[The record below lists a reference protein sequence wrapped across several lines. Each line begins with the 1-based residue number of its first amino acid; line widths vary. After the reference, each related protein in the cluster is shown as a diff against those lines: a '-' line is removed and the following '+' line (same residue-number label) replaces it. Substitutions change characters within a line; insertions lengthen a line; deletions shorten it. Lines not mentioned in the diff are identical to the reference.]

1 MAQSV
6 AMPALGES
14 VTEGT
19 VTKWLKN
26 VGDTVTL
33 DEPLLEVSTD
43 KVDTE
48 IPSPVAGVLTKI
60 LVPEDETVDVGTI
73 LAEVGDASEVN
84 AAPPAPAVPAVP
96 ELPNP
101 EIPSTVTT
109 GSDGGAQV
117 EWSYPTVPP
126 IPPKAEE
133 IPSPPVPPAAPAAPA
148 VSEVPAAPV
157 APEVPAV
164 SGTGQPIKM
173 PALGESV
180 TEGTVTKWLKNVG
193 DTVALDEPLLEVS
206 TDKVDT
212 EVPSPIAGTIT
223 QIVVT
228 EDETVDIGT
237 VLAYV
242 GGEVS
247 APAAPVVPDAPAVPA
262 APAAPQAPTAPAAP
276 AAPVAPAT
284 PAAPSAPATP
294 AGNQAEYA
302 TPIVRKLAA
311 EKGVDLSKVH
321 GTGVGGRIRKQDVLD
336 AAGSVPA
343 QPQPPV
349 PPAAPAIPPVLP
361 TPPAPAAATP
371 PVPPVPEVP
380 AAPAVP
386 TPPAPAA
393 VTPNATATGGELDM
407 ARLAQLFA
415 EVAEAFAYNQ
425 GSAPAPQ
432 APVAPAAPAEPAAPP
447 IPAPPAA
454 PAAPAVPAASTIPA
468 PPVPPVPPIPP
479 KAEEIPSPPV
489 PPVPPVPPAAPAAPA
504 APAVSEV
511 PAAPV
516 APEVPAVSGTGQP
529 IKMPALGESVTEG
542 TVTKWLKNVGDT
554 VALDE
559 PLLEVSTDK
568 VDTEVP
574 SPIAGTITQIVVTED
589 ETVDVGTILAYVG

>member
-19 VTKWLKN
+19 VTAWLKK
-26 VGDTVTL
+26 VGDTVAL

-73 LAEVGDASEVN
+73 LAEVGEASEVS
-84 AAPPAPAVPAVP
+84 ATPAVPAAPAAP

-101 EIPSTVTT
+101 EIPSTVTA
-109 GSDGGAQV
+109 GNDGGAQV

-133 IPSPPVPPAAPAAPA
+133 IPAPPVPPVPPAAPA
-148 VSEVPAAPV
+148 VSDVPAAPQ
-157 APEVPAV
+157 APAAPAV

-193 DTVALDEPLLEVS
+193 DTVTLDEPLLEVS

-212 EVPSPIAGTIT
+212 EIPSPIAGTIT

-237 VLAYV
+237 VLAYI
-242 GGEVS
+242 GGEVLT
-247 APAAPVVPDAPAVPA
+247 PAASVPPA
-262 APAAPQAPTAPAAP
+262 APAIPAAPAAP
-276 AAPVAPAT
+276 AAPEAPAAPIPPAVST
-284 PAAPSAPATP
+284 PAPPSAPVAPSAPATP

-349 PPAAPAIPPVLP
+349 PPAIPATPPVLP

-380 AAPAVP
+380 ATPAVP

-415 EVAEAFAYNQ
+415 EVAEAFAHNQ

-432 APVAPAAPAEPAAPP
+432 APAAPAVPAAPAAPP
-447 IPAPPAA
+447 IPAPPVPPTP
-454 PAAPAVPAASTIPA
+454 PAAPAVPATPTIPA
-468 PPVPPVPPIPP
+468 PPVP
-479 KAEEIPSPPV
+479 
-489 PPVPPVPPAAPAAPA
+489 PAAPA

-511 PAAPV
+511 PTAPQAPAA
-516 APEVPAVSGTGQP
+516 PAVSATGQP

-554 VALDE
+554 VTLDE

-568 VDTEVP
+568 VDTEIP

-589 ETVDVGTILAYVG
+589 ETVDIGTILAYVG

>member
-73 LAEVGDASEVN
+73 LAEVGEASEIS
-84 AAPPAPAVPAVP
+84 AAPTAPAAPAVP

-101 EIPSTVTT
+101 EIPSTVTA

-133 IPSPPVPPAAPAAPA
+133 IPAPPIPPVPPAAPAAPA
-148 VSEVPAAPV
+148 VSEVPAAPQ
-157 APEVPAV
+157 APAAPAV

-193 DTVALDEPLLEVS
+193 DTVTLDEPLLEVS

-212 EVPSPIAGTIT
+212 EIPSPIAGTIT

-237 VLAYV
+237 VLAYI
-242 GGEVS
+242 GGEVLT
-247 APAAPVVPDAPAVPA
+247 PAASVPPA
-262 APAAPQAPTAPAAP
+262 APAIPAAPAAP
-276 AAPVAPAT
+276 AAPEAPAAPIPPAVST
-284 PAAPSAPATP
+284 PAPPSAPVAPSAPATP

-349 PPAAPAIPPVLP
+349 PPAIPATPPVLP

-380 AAPAVP
+380 ATPTIP
-386 TPPAPAA
+386 TPPVPPVPAA
-393 VTPNATATGGELDM
+393 ATPSATATGGELDM

-415 EVAEAFAYNQ
+415 EVAEAFAHNQ
-425 GSAPAPQ
+425 GSAPGPQ
-432 APVAPAAPAEPAAPP
+432 APVAPTAPAAPAAPP
-447 IPAPPAA
+447 IPAPPV
-454 PAAPAVPAASTIPA
+454 PPIPPVAPAVPAVPATSTIPA
-468 PPVPPVPPIPP
+468 PPVPP
-479 KAEEIPSPPV
+479 
-489 PPVPPVPPAAPAAPA
+489 A
-504 APAVSEV
+504 APAV
-511 PAAPV
+511 PV
-516 APEVPAVSGTGQP
+516 APQAPATPVPPAVSGTGQP

-568 VDTEVP
+568 VDTEIP

>member
-73 LAEVGDASEVN
+73 LAEVGEASEVS
-84 AAPPAPAVPAVP
+84 ATPDVPATPAVP

-101 EIPSTVTT
+101 EIPSTVTA

-133 IPSPPVPPAAPAAPA
+133 IPAPPVPPIPPAAPAAPA
-148 VSEVPAAPV
+148 VSEVPAAPQ
-157 APEVPAV
+157 APAAPAV

-212 EVPSPIAGTIT
+212 EI
-223 QIVVT
+223 
-228 EDETVDIGT
+228 
-237 VLAYV
+237 
-242 GGEVS
+242 
-247 APAAPVVPDAPAVPA
+247 
-262 APAAPQAPTAPAAP
+262 
-276 AAPVAPAT
+276 
-284 PAAPSAPATP
+284 
-294 AGNQAEYA
+294 
-302 TPIVRKLAA
+302 
-311 EKGVDLSKVH
+311 
-321 GTGVGGRIRKQDVLD
+321 
-336 AAGSVPA
+336 
-343 QPQPPV
+343 
-349 PPAAPAIPPVLP
+349 
-361 TPPAPAAATP
+361 
-371 PVPPVPEVP
+371 
-380 AAPAVP
+380 
-386 TPPAPAA
+386 
-393 VTPNATATGGELDM
+393 
-407 ARLAQLFA
+407 
-415 EVAEAFAYNQ
+415 
-425 GSAPAPQ
+425 
-432 APVAPAAPAEPAAPP
+432 
-447 IPAPPAA
+447 
-454 PAAPAVPAASTIPA
+454 
-468 PPVPPVPPIPP
+468 
-479 KAEEIPSPPV
+479 
-489 PPVPPVPPAAPAAPA
+489 
-504 APAVSEV
+504 
-511 PAAPV
+511 
-516 APEVPAVSGTGQP
+516 
-529 IKMPALGESVTEG
+529 
-542 TVTKWLKNVGDT
+542 
-554 VALDE
+554 
-559 PLLEVSTDK
+559 
-568 VDTEVP
+568 P

>member
-73 LAEVGDASEVN
+73 LAEVGDASEVS
-84 AAPPAPAVPAVP
+84 AAPAAPAAPAVP

-101 EIPSTVTT
+101 EIPSTVTA

-133 IPSPPVPPAAPAAPA
+133 ILAPPVPPIPPVPPAAPA

-157 APEVPAV
+157 APIAPVA

-193 DTVALDEPLLEVS
+193 DTVTLDEPLLEVS

-212 EVPSPIAGTIT
+212 DIPSPIAGTIT

-228 EDETVDIGT
+228 EDETVDVGT
-237 VLAYV
+237 ILAYI
-242 GGEVS
+242 GGELS
-247 APAAPVVPDAPAVPA
+247 TPAAPVVPAVPA
-262 APAAPQAPTAPAAP
+262 APAAPAAPEAPAAPIPPAVSTPAAP
-276 AAPVAPAT
+276 AAPVAPV
-284 PAAPSAPATP
+284 APATP

-349 PPAAPAIPPVLP
+349 PPAIPAAPPALP
-361 TPPAPAAATP
+361 TPPTPAAATP
-371 PVPPVPEVP
+371 PITPVPEVP

-415 EVAEAFAYNQ
+415 EVAEAFAHNQ

-432 APVAPAAPAEPAAPP
+432 APAAPAVPAAPP
-447 IPAPPAA
+447 IPAPPVPPEA
-454 PAAPAVPAASTIPA
+454 PAAPTAPAPSTIPA

-479 KAEEIPSPPV
+479 V
-489 PPVPPVPPAAPAAPA
+489 APA

-511 PAAPV
+511 PAAPQ
-516 APEVPAVSGTGQP
+516 APAVSGTGQP

-568 VDTEVP
+568 VDTEIP

-589 ETVDVGTILAYVG
+589 ETVDVGTILAYIG

>member
-73 LAEVGDASEVN
+73 LAEVGEASEVS
-84 AAPPAPAVPAVP
+84 ATPAVPAAPAVP

-101 EIPSTVTT
+101 EIPSTVTA

-133 IPSPPVPPAAPAAPA
+133 IPAPPVPPVPPIPPAVPAAPA

-157 APEVPAV
+157 APIAPVA

-193 DTVALDEPLLEVS
+193 DTVTLDEPLLEVS

-212 EVPSPIAGTIT
+212 EIPSPIAGTIT

-228 EDETVDIGT
+228 EDETVDVGT
-237 VLAYV
+237 ILAYI

-247 APAAPVVPDAPAVPA
+247 TPAAPVVPAVPA
-262 APAAPQAPTAPAAP
+262 APATPVAPAAPEAPAAPISPAVSTPAAP
-276 AAPVAPAT
+276 AAPVAPA
-284 PAAPSAPATP
+284 APATP

-349 PPAAPAIPPVLP
+349 PPAIPAAPPALP
-361 TPPAPAAATP
+361 TPPATAAATP

-386 TPPAPAA
+386 TPPVLPAP
-393 VTPNATATGGELDM
+393 VSTTPNATATGGELDM

-415 EVAEAFAYNQ
+415 EVAEAFAHNQ

-432 APVAPAAPAEPAAPP
+432 APVAPAVPAAPV
-447 IPAPPAA
+447 APP
-454 PAAPAVPAASTIPA
+454 IPA
-468 PPVPPVPPIPP
+468 PPVPPVPPIP
-479 KAEEIPSPPV
+479 
-489 PPVPPVPPAAPAAPA
+489 PAAPA

-511 PAAPV
+511 PAAPQ
-516 APEVPAVSGTGQP
+516 APAAPMASGTGQP

-554 VALDE
+554 VTLDE

-568 VDTEVP
+568 VDTEIP

-589 ETVDVGTILAYVG
+589 ETVDVGTVLAYVG

>member
-60 LVPEDETVDVGTI
+60 FVPEDETVDVGTI
-73 LAEVGDASEVN
+73 LAEIGDASEVN
-84 AAPPAPAVPAVP
+84 AAPPAPATPAVP

-101 EIPSTVTT
+101 EIPSTVTA

-133 IPSPPVPPAAPAAPA
+133 IPAPPVPPIPPAAPVA
-148 VSEVPAAPV
+148 PGVSEVPAAPV
-157 APEVPAV
+157 APIAPVA

-212 EVPSPIAGTIT
+212 EIPSPIAGTIT

-228 EDETVDIGT
+228 EDETVDVGT
-237 VLAYV
+237 VLAYI

-247 APAAPVVPDAPAVPA
+247 APAAPVAPATPAVPA
-262 APAAPQAPTAPAAP
+262 APAAPQAPQAPVPPAVSTPASP
-276 AAPVAPAT
+276 AAPV
-284 PAAPSAPATP
+284 APATP

-343 QPQPPV
+343 QQQPPV
-349 PPAAPAIPPVLP
+349 PPAIPATPPALP

-380 AAPAVP
+380 AAPTVP

-432 APVAPAAPAEPAAPP
+432 APVTPTTPAAPAAPTIPVPP
-447 IPAPPAA
+447 VAPAA
-454 PAAPAVPAASTIPA
+454 PAAPATSTIPA

-479 KAEEIPSPPV
+479 
-489 PPVPPVPPAAPAAPA
+489 AAPA
-504 APAVSEV
+504 APAVPEV
-511 PAAPV
+511 PAAPT
-516 APEVPAVSGTGQP
+516 APATPVPPAVSGTGQP

-568 VDTEVP
+568 VDTEIP

>member
-19 VTKWLKN
+19 VTAWLKK
-26 VGDTVTL
+26 VGDTVAL

-73 LAEVGDASEVN
+73 LAEVGEASEVSATP
-84 AAPPAPAVPAVP
+84 AAPAAPAAP

-101 EIPSTVTT
+101 EIPSTVTA

-133 IPSPPVPPAAPAAPA
+133 IPAPPVPPVPPTAPAAPAAPSA
-148 VSEVPAAPV
+148 PQVPAAPA
-157 APEVPAV
+157 APTAPAA

-206 TDKVDT
+206 TDKVDS
-212 EVPSPIAGTIT
+212 EIPSPIAGTIT

-228 EDETVDIGT
+228 EDETVDVGT
-237 VLAYV
+237 VLAYI

-247 APAAPVVPDAPAVPA
+247 APAAPVAPATPAVPA
-262 APAAPQAPTAPAAP
+262 APAAPQAPQAPVPPAVSTPASP
-276 AAPVAPAT
+276 AAPV
-284 PAAPSAPATP
+284 APATP

-343 QPQPPV
+343 QQQPPV
-349 PPAAPAIPPVLP
+349 PPAIPATPPALP

-380 AAPAVP
+380 AAPTVP

-432 APVAPAAPAEPAAPP
+432 APVTPTTPAAPAAPTIPVPP
-447 IPAPPAA
+447 VAPAA
-454 PAAPAVPAASTIPA
+454 PAAPATSTIPA

-479 KAEEIPSPPV
+479 
-489 PPVPPVPPAAPAAPA
+489 AAPA
-504 APAVSEV
+504 APAVPEV
-511 PAAPV
+511 PAAPT
-516 APEVPAVSGTGQP
+516 APATPVPPAVSGTGQP

-542 TVTKWLKNVGDT
+542 TVTKWLKNVGDA

-568 VDTEVP
+568 VDTEIP

>member
-19 VTKWLKN
+19 VTAWLKK
-26 VGDTVTL
+26 VGDTVAL

-73 LAEVGDASEVN
+73 LAEVGEASEVS
-84 AAPPAPAVPAVP
+84 ATPAVPAAPAAP

-101 EIPSTVTT
+101 ESPSTVTA

-133 IPSPPVPPAAPAAPA
+133 VPAPPVPPTVPVAPAAPQA
-148 VSEVPAAPV
+148 PAAPV
-157 APEVPAV
+157 APAVPAV

-212 EVPSPIAGTIT
+212 EIPSPIAGTIT

-228 EDETVDIGT
+228 EDETVDVGT
-237 VLAYV
+237 VLAYI

-247 APAAPVVPDAPAVPA
+247 TPAAPVAPVPPAVPA
-262 APAAPQAPTAPAAP
+262 APAAPAAPQALTAPAAP

-349 PPAAPAIPPVLP
+349 PPAIPATPPALP
-361 TPPAPAAATP
+361 TPPAPAVATP

-380 AAPAVP
+380 TTPAVP

-393 VTPNATATGGELDM
+393 VTPNATVTGGELDM

-415 EVAEAFAYNQ
+415 EVAEAFAHNQ

-432 APVAPAAPAEPAAPP
+432 APAAPAVPAAPTTPP
-447 IPAPPAA
+447 IPAPPVPPIPSAA
-454 PAAPAVPAASTIPA
+454 PAAPAASTIPA
-468 PPVPPVPPIPP
+468 PPVPP
-479 KAEEIPSPPV
+479 A
-489 PPVPPVPPAAPAAPA
+489 PPAAPAAPQAPA
-504 APAVSEV
+504 APATPV
-511 PAAPV
+511 P
-516 APEVPAVSGTGQP
+516 PAVSGTGQP

-568 VDTEVP
+568 VDTEIP

-589 ETVDVGTILAYVG
+589 ETVDIGTILAYVG

>member
-19 VTKWLKN
+19 VTAWLKK
-26 VGDTVTL
+26 VGDTVAL

-73 LAEVGDASEVN
+73 LAEVGEASEVS
-84 AAPPAPAVPAVP
+84 ATPAVPAAPAAP

-101 EIPSTVTT
+101 EIPSTVTA

-117 EWSYPTVPP
+117 EWSYPTVPL

-133 IPSPPVPPAAPAAPA
+133 IPAPPVPPIPPAAPAAPA
-148 VSEVPAAPV
+148 VSEVPAVPAAPATPV
-157 APEVPAV
+157 PPAV

-212 EVPSPIAGTIT
+212 EIPSPIAGTIT

-247 APAAPVVPDAPAVPA
+247 APAAPVAPAAPAVPA
-262 APAAPQAPTAPAAP
+262 APAAPQALTAPAAP

-349 PPAAPAIPPVLP
+349 PPAIPATPPALP
-361 TPPAPAAATP
+361 TPPAPAVATP

-380 AAPAVP
+380 TTPAVP

-393 VTPNATATGGELDM
+393 VTPNATVTGGELDM

-415 EVAEAFAYNQ
+415 EVAEAFAHNQ

-432 APVAPAAPAEPAAPP
+432 APVAPAVPAAPTIP
-447 IPAPPAA
+447 IPPV
-454 PAAPAVPAASTIPA
+454 APAVPAVPATSTIPA
-468 PPVPPVPPIPP
+468 PPVPP
-479 KAEEIPSPPV
+479 
-489 PPVPPVPPAAPAAPA
+489 A
-504 APAVSEV
+504 APAV
-511 PAAPV
+511 PV
-516 APEVPAVSGTGQP
+516 APQAPATPVPPAVSGTGQP

-568 VDTEVP
+568 VDTEIP

-589 ETVDVGTILAYVG
+589 ETVDIGTILAYVG

>member
-19 VTKWLKN
+19 VTAWLKK
-26 VGDTVTL
+26 VGDTVAL

-73 LAEVGDASEVN
+73 LAEVGEASEVS
-84 AAPPAPAVPAVP
+84 ATPAVPAAPAAP

-101 EIPSTVTT
+101 EIPSTVTA

-133 IPSPPVPPAAPAAPA
+133 VPAPPVPPTVPVAPAAPQA
-148 VSEVPAAPV
+148 PAAPV
-157 APEVPAV
+157 APAVPAV

-173 PALGESV
+173 PALGEAV

-212 EVPSPIAGTIT
+212 EIPSPIAGTIT

-228 EDETVDIGT
+228 EDETVDVGT
-237 VLAYV
+237 VLAYI

-247 APAAPVVPDAPAVPA
+247 APAAPVAPATPAVPA
-262 APAAPQAPTAPAAP
+262 APAAPQAPQAPVPPAVSTPASP
-276 AAPVAPAT
+276 AAPV
-284 PAAPSAPATP
+284 APATP

-349 PPAAPAIPPVLP
+349 PPAIPATPPALP
-361 TPPAPAAATP
+361 TPPAPAVATP

-380 AAPAVP
+380 TTPAVP

-393 VTPNATATGGELDM
+393 VTPNATVTGGELDM

-415 EVAEAFAYNQ
+415 EVAEAFAHNQ

-432 APVAPAAPAEPAAPP
+432 APAAPAVPAAPTTPP
-447 IPAPPAA
+447 IPAPPVPPIPSAA
-454 PAAPAVPAASTIPA
+454 PAAPAASTIPA
-468 PPVPPVPPIPP
+468 PPVPP
-479 KAEEIPSPPV
+479 A
-489 PPVPPVPPAAPAAPA
+489 PPAAPAAPQAPA
-504 APAVSEV
+504 APATPV
-511 PAAPV
+511 P
-516 APEVPAVSGTGQP
+516 PAVSGTGQP

-568 VDTEVP
+568 VDTEIP

-589 ETVDVGTILAYVG
+589 ETVDIGTILAYVG